1 LVLGIGRFYGLAGKV
16 SRRLVKKKNFT
27 QIKGKNH
34 ADLKEKERRFSFL
47 WIGNKTGQKIIA
59 S

>member
-1 LVLGIGRFYGLAGKV
+1 MEKK
-16 SRRLVKKKNFT
+16 RRLIVIRFHVDFKE
-27 QIKGKNH
+27 KNH

-47 WIGNKTGQKIIA
+47 WIVDKTGQKIIA

>member
-1 LVLGIGRFYGLAGKV
+1 MEKKHRLIVIRFHADL
-16 SRRLVKKKNFT
+16 
-27 QIKGKNH
+27 KGKNH

-47 WIGNKTGQKIIA
+47 WIGDKTGQKIIT

>member
-1 LVLGIGRFYGLAGKV
+1 MEKK
-16 SRRLVKKKNFT
+16 RRLIV
-27 QIKGKNH
+27 IKFH

-47 WIGNKTGQKIIA
+47 WIGDKTGQKIIA